1 MKQISDFVGW
11 GVDGNGKKV
20 LFCSRCRAVFYSTHN
35 DSKII
40 QAKRVF
46 AKKHQCL

>member
-1 MKQISDFVGW
+1 MKEINDFVGW
-11 GVDGNGKKV
+11 GVDAYGNKV
-20 LFCSRCRAVFYSTHN
+20 LFCSRCRAVFYRTSD

-46 AKKHQCL
+46 GRKHQCP